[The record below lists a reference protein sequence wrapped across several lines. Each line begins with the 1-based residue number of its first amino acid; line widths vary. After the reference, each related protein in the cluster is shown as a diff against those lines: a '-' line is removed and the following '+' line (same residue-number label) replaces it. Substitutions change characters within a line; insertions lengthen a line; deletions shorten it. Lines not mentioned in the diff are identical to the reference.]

1 MHTYLIRDRS
11 SLYVGWMVRSSCTHT
26 SLSEGNRKT
35 WSWVKIRIYK
45 RRSQNSNNC
54 PLSHCLPPKVTG
66 RWWSLTHRGPRFKVL
81 HSIILLLVPIQCDTE
96 GLLLQKLWLCTGL
109 SSLCFVSSD
118 GPLTAEFCII
128 LYTFKA
134 FHSGHFLK
142 AAQFK
147 IHCREL
153 WSEEV
158 LEREGAAR
166 LNCWI
171 KSCRLH
177 TSTFSAR

>member
-1 MHTYLIRDRS
+1 MWAGWWGPPAHTRLCQREIGKLEAELKFVFTSDDHRIQITVRWVTVSHRRWQDGDGAWRIAAQDSKYCTRS
-11 SLYVGWMVRSSCTHT
+11 SV
-26 SLSEGNRKT
+26 
-35 WSWVKIRIYK
+35 
-45 RRSQNSNNC
+45 
-54 PLSHCLPPKVTG
+54 
-66 RWWSLTHRGPRFKVL
+66 
-81 HSIILLLVPIQCDTE
+81 QCDTE